1 MAIIKGSCRGVPSEV
16 TNAKACSQILIGA
29 LCSGAALTVSSAYA
43 YGQTMVKVDGIGLV
57 PVKIVMACEQAT
69 GDGGYEAFFD
79 ADWDYFSD
87 CVNDELHRKGRK

>member
-43 YGQTMVKVDGIGLV
+43 YGQTMVKVDGIGLASRQQA
-57 PVKIVMACEQAT
+57 MAGMKHSLMPIGTTSRTA
-69 GDGGYEAFFD
+69 
-79 ADWDYFSD
+79 
-87 CVNDELHRKGRK
+87 